1 MVKEFLYRGKS
12 ISELKNLDL
21 REFSNYLSSREKRS
35 LLRQVEITEK
45 FLLRCKKKILKD
57 KPIRTHLRTI
67 IIVPQMIGLTIYVYN
82 GKEFIPIK
90 IVEEMIGHR
99 LGEFAHTRK
108 KIEHGTPGIGA
119 TRSSA
124 FLSVK

>member
-1 MVKEFLYRGKS
+1 MVKEFIYRGKT
-12 ISELKNLDL
+12 ISELKTLDL
-21 REFSNYLSSREKRS
+21 RQFSKLLTSRKRRS
-35 LLRQVEITEK
+35 LLRQIETVEK
-45 FLLRCKKKILKD
+45 FLKQCKKKITKG
-57 KPIRTHLRTI
+57 KPIRTHLRNL
-67 IIVPQMIGLTIYVYN
+67 IIVPQMVNLTIYVYN
-82 GKEFIPIK
+82 GKEFLPVK

-108 KIEHGTPGIGA
+108 KVEHGTPGIGA